1 MKRFWTAM
9 AVAFLAIF
17 AVAGCNDY
25 GNTFQNPGGAFLSFL
40 SPSQIPAST
49 CASTSTCPAFT
60 LTLNGAGF
68 VKQTLVQWN
77 GKTCPASSTS
87 GATTAPCTTTITLD
101 TSNNVTLL
109 TATISASLIVKPG
122 TATVNTIN
130 PNSNYGTGSNGLS
143 NPINFIINNPPNP
156 VPTVT
161 SVSPTCV
168 VAGSPLAITVT
179 GTNFLNVPAS
189 SDPTNT
195 QFSTLNWTLGSSQL
209 QLTPYTSTVA
219 TITATQITAT
229 IPAANINAAGS
240 ATVTV
245 SNPPSTAVPN
255 VPGSTGS
262 GGGTSPISSAATVTI
277 QPASGSCPTAAK
289 TQANVDSTAAIAEET
304 PAVSLDGRYVAY
316 TAVQDEHAQI
326 FLRDTCEGA
335 STSCQPHT
343 SLLSTASDTVPASGD
358 SHTPSMSSD
367 GRYVAF
373 SSDATNLVEN
383 APPGRQVY
391 LRDTC
396 IGADAS
402 CKPSTILVSTDS
414 GGALVG
420 AESILPSISSSGRFV
435 AFLAVT
441 PSHSP
446 NHPSAE
452 AKSSPGAA
460 NSGLRQVF
468 VRDTCLGF
476 RPHAFLSGPGVRLFA
491 DAPNSGTSCTPKTT
505 RISVRP
511 GDGIGTEEKPAGP
524 ALSGEAKHVAMTGA
538 KASTLLTRRSVPVD
552 DSVFLAIAGDQ
563 R

>member
-195 QFSTLNWTLGSSQL
+195 QFSTLNWRS
-209 QLTPYTSTVA
+209 
-219 TITATQITAT
+219 
-229 IPAANINAAGS
+229 
-240 ATVTV
+240 
-245 SNPPSTAVPN
+245 
-255 VPGSTGS
+255 
-262 GGGTSPISSAATVTI
+262 
-277 QPASGSCPTAAK
+277 
-289 TQANVDSTAAIAEET
+289 EE
-304 PAVSLDGRYVAY
+304 
-316 TAVQDEHAQI
+316 
-326 FLRDTCEGA
+326 
-335 STSCQPHT
+335 HT
-343 SLLSTASDTVPASGD
+343 SEL
-358 SHTPSMSSD
+358 
-367 GRYVAF
+367 
-373 SSDATNLVEN
+373 
-383 APPGRQVY
+383 
-391 LRDTC
+391 
-396 IGADAS
+396 
-402 CKPSTILVSTDS
+402 
-414 GGALVG
+414 
-420 AESILPSISSSGRFV
+420 
-435 AFLAVT
+435 
-441 PSHSP
+441 
-446 NHPSAE
+446 
-452 AKSSPGAA
+452 
-460 NSGLRQVF
+460 
-468 VRDTCLGF
+468 
-476 RPHAFLSGPGVRLFA
+476 
-491 DAPNSGTSCTPKTT
+491 
-505 RISVRP
+505 
-511 GDGIGTEEKPAGP
+511 
-524 ALSGEAKHVAMTGA
+524 
-538 KASTLLTRRSVPVD
+538 
-552 DSVFLAIAGDQ
+552 
-563 R
+563 